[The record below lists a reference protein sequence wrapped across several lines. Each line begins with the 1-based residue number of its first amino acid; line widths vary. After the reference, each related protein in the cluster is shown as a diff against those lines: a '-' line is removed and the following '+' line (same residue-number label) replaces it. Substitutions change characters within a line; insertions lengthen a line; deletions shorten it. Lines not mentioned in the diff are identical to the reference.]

1 MTRGWLR
8 GVFLPAALI
17 VLLTGGLVAYLTHST
32 SQIKAALPISSLHK
46 ERDFSVLLYDLL
58 RLESALLRYVE
69 SPDETHRE
77 QLGFMLDMLALRL
90 KDNRSLY
97 AGSDQRIDALYV
109 GADALVAEL
118 DGWFEDGATL
128 LLPSTREAAMVQ
140 AGELHAALK
149 MLNDDIF
156 QTSMEQASVQHNHIA
171 ALRVSISVQILAAG
185 LGALLLLWL
194 LIQNRRAFD
203 AMKRSQETLRAIVDN
218 TPFEFWARDSDGRCI
233 MENSVLVKHWGS
245 LLGTLPEDK
254 ASSPEVLAVWLE
266 NNRRAMSGELVDAEV
281 EYRFGNEQRFYQNII
296 APIRVDGLVTGTVG
310 LNLDITQRKLAEAEL
325 ARYKAHLE
333 ERIGERTREL
343 QAAKQAAEA
352 ASIAKTAFLAN
363 MSHEIRTPLNAI
375 TGMTHLL
382 RRAGVSPDQ
391 SGRLDKIEMAG
402 RHLLEI
408 INAILD
414 LSKIEAGKLWLD
426 RSQLRVATLVN
437 EVVGMVQGSAA
448 TKRLRLHT
456 EIGLPDICLL
466 GDATRLR
473 QALLNYVGNAIKFTD
488 HGEVVVR
495 VRLLEEGAADVLLRF
510 EVTDT
515 GIGIEQSAIDRLFSV
530 FEQADNSTTRQ
541 YGGTGLGLALTKRL
555 AQLMGGE
562 VGVSSEPGQGSMFWF
577 TARLEKAG
585 RIAVPPT
592 AEAVPEEAWLL
603 DRHAGKRILVVDDEA
618 INREVIQGL
627 LQDVGLIV
635 DGVEDGD
642 KAVRLVAQQAYDL
655 VLMDMQMPVMDGLE
669 ATRAIRGLT
678 AGERLPIVA
687 MTANAFAEDRD
698 RCLAAGMND
707 FITKPVVPEVL
718 FGTIR
723 TLLEARSVARDH

>member
-58 RLESALLRYVE
+58 RLESALVRYA
-69 SPDETHRE
+69 ETPGEAHRE
-77 QLGFMLDMLALRL
+77 HLGFMLDLLVLRL

-97 AGSDQRIDALYV
+97 AGSDQRIDALYL
-109 GADALVAEL
+109 GADALAAEL
-118 DGWFEDGATL
+118 DGWFEDAVVV
-128 LLPSTREAAMVQ
+128 PSPSARVAAVAQ

-171 ALRVSISVQILAAG
+171 ALRESISVQILAAG

-203 AMKRSQETLRAIVDN
+203 AMKRSEETLRAIVDN
-218 TPFEFWARDSDGRCI
+218 TPFEFWARDSQGRCI
-233 MENSVLVKHWGS
+233 MENTVLVKHWGS

-281 EYRFGNEQRFYQNII
+281 EYRVDNEQRFYQNII
-296 APIRVDGLVTGTVG
+296 APIRVDGQVTGTVG

-333 ERIGERTREL
+333 ERIAERTRQLE
-343 QAAKQAAEA
+343 AAKQAAEA
-352 ASIAKTAFLAN
+352 ASVAKTAFLAN

-408 INAILD
+408 INAVLD

-426 RSQLRVATLVN
+426 RSELRVDGLVN
-437 EVVGMVQGSAA
+437 EVVGMVQGNAA
-448 TKRLRLHT
+448 AKRLRLHT
-456 EIGLPDICLL
+456 EISVPDVCLL

-495 VRLLEEGAADVLLRF
+495 VRLLEEAAADVLLRF

-515 GIGIEQSAIDRLFSV
+515 GIGIEQSAIGRLFSV

-562 VGVSSEPGQGSMFWF
+562 VGVSSQPGQGSMFWF

-585 RIAVPPT
+585 RIAVPPR

-669 ATRAIRGLT
+669 ATRSIRGLK

-687 MTANAFAEDRD
+687 MTANAFAEDRQ

-723 TLLEARSVARDH
+723 ILLEARSVARDH